1 MRLWGRMVWL
11 LMNKEQI
18 LYILKDINGNL
29 PVYIENVLNDS
40 KEDPHFSAVYV
51 NNLIKCYI
59 DLMIQM
65 GKKLPYRDVKSFIL
79 FNGFD
84 ESEYEFFENSRKNE
98 STYYIGEQ
106 F

>member
-1 MRLWGRMVWL
+1 
-11 LMNKEQI
+11 MNKEQI
-18 LYILKDINGNL
+18 LYVLKDINCNL

-40 KEDPHFSAVYV
+40 KEDPQYSAVYV

-59 DLMIQM
+59 ELMTDLHE
-65 GKKLPYRDVKSFIL
+65 KLPYTDVESFLL

-84 ESEYEFFENSRKNE
+84 ETEYKLFESSRQSES
-98 STYYIGEQ
+98 SYYIDTQ

>member
-1 MRLWGRMVWL
+1 MP
-11 LMNKEQI
+11 I
-18 LYILKDINGNL
+18 
-29 PVYIENVLNDS
+29 YIENVLNDS

-59 DLMIQM
+59 DLMTQM
-65 GKKLPYRDVKSFIL
+65 GEKLPYRDVKSFIL

-84 ESEYEFFENSRKNE
+84 ETEYNFFEKSRKNE
-98 STYYIGEQ
+98 STYYIGKQ